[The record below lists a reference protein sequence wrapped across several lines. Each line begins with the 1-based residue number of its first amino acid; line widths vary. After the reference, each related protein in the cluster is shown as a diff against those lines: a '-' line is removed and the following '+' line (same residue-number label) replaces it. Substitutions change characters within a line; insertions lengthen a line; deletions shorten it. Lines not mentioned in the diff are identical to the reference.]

1 MRNLELAFRTLFKT
15 PFVTVIAIASLA
27 LGIGANAGIYS
38 LFNEMLLAPLPVAH
52 PERLVNFGGNTVN
65 PGSQSCGQAGDCDA
79 VFSYKM
85 FRDLEAAPGP
95 FTGVAAHVNVGMNIA
110 FRGQTTSGSG
120 ELVSGSYFPVL
131 GVVPAL
137 GRLFTAQNDNTIG
150 GNPSAVLSHSYWLTQ
165 LGGDPS
171 VIGQP
176 IIVNG
181 QTLTILG
188 VAAAGFSGTTLGNK
202 PDLYVPVTMAEAL
215 VSKGWAGFDNRRRY
229 WLYLFARLAPGES
242 MERAQTRENVLYHG
256 IIDNVEAPLQKGLS
270 ARTLERFK
278 AKQLTLQD
286 GRRGQSSM
294 HKDARTPLLLLFAIT
309 AIVLA
314 IACANIANLL
324 LARAAKRTLEMAVRL
339 SLGATR
345 GQLLGQL
352 LTESVVLAVLGGIA
366 GIAVAFATL
375 KLIASLLPGDIVSTL
390 QFSIGGA
397 AIVFAGALSMAT
409 GLLFGLVPALHS
421 TRPDLVTTLRDNSG
435 KTSSTRGA
443 ARFRTGLVTAQ
454 IALSMALLVSAG
466 LFIKSLANISRVD
479 LGIVADGVL
488 TFRVSPDLNGY
499 KPQQS
504 AQFFTD
510 VEDQV
515 GALPGVR
522 GVSASVVPLIAGSN
536 WGSDVSVQGFRK
548 TPDTDANSR
557 FNAVGPNYF
566 RVMGVPVLAG
576 REFTRSDI
584 VHSPNVAIVNEAFAK
599 KFGVG
604 RDAVGKMMGQGDS
617 LNIQIVGLVKNAKY
631 SSVKQVVPPIFFL
644 PYKQDSTLGSLSFY
658 VRSAVP
664 PETLMP
670 EIRSIIT
677 KLDRN
682 LPIEDMKTLPQQIR
696 ENVYLDRMIG
706 TLSAAFAT
714 LATLLAA
721 IGLYG
726 VLAYSVVQRTKEI
739 GVRMALGANASS
751 IQGMV
756 LRQVA
761 VMTVIGAVIG
771 AAAAY
776 GIGHGAASLLYQMKG
791 RDPLVMAASAVLL
804 ALVALAAGFIPA
816 RRASRVDPVHALRY
830 E

>member
-1 MRNLELAFRTLFKT
+1 
-15 PFVTVIAIASLA
+15 
-27 LGIGANAGIYS
+27 
-38 LFNEMLLAPLPVAH
+38 
-52 PERLVNFGGNTVN
+52 
-65 PGSQSCGQAGDCDA
+65 
-79 VFSYKM
+79 
-85 FRDLEAAPGP
+85 
-95 FTGVAAHVNVGMNIA
+95 
-110 FRGQTTSGSG
+110 
-120 ELVSGSYFPVL
+120 
-131 GVVPAL
+131 
-137 GRLFTAQNDNTIG
+137 
-150 GNPSAVLSHSYWLTQ
+150 
-165 LGGDPS
+165 
-171 VIGQP
+171 
-176 IIVNG
+176 
-181 QTLTILG
+181 LTILG
-188 VAAAGFSGTTLGNK
+188 VAAAGFDGTTLGNK
-202 PDLYVPVTMAEAL
+202 PDLYVPLTMAEAL
-215 VSKGWAGFDNRRRY
+215 ISKGWAGFDNRRRY

-242 MERAQTRENVLYHG
+242 MERAQSRENVLYHG
-256 IIDNVEAPLQKGLS
+256 IINNVEAPLQKGLS
-270 ARTLERFK
+270 ARTLDRFK
-278 AKQLTLQD
+278 AKLLTLQD
-286 GRRGQSSM
+286 GQRGQSSM
-294 HKDARTPLLLLFAIT
+294 HKNARTPLLLLFSIT

-324 LARAAKRTLEMAVRL
+324 LARAAKRSLEMAVRL

-345 GQLLGQL
+345 GQLLSQL
-352 LTESVVLAVLGGIA
+352 LTESVVLALLGGVA

-375 KLIASLLPGDIVSTL
+375 KLIASLLPGDVVSTL

-397 AIVFAGALSMAT
+397 AIVFAGVLSMAT

-466 LFIKSLANISRVD
+466 LFIKSLANVSRVD
-479 LGIVADGVL
+479 LGIVADGIL
-488 TFRVSPDLNGY
+488 TFRVSPELNGY

-504 AQFFTD
+504 AQLFREL
-510 VEDQV
+510 EDQV

-522 GVSASVVPLIAGSN
+522 GVSASLVPLIAGSN

-557 FNAVGPNYF
+557 FNAVGPDYF
-566 RVMGVPVLAG
+566 HVMGVPLLAG

-584 VHSPNVAIVNEAFAK
+584 VRSPNVAIVNEAFAK
-599 KFGVG
+599 KFGLG

-617 LNIQIVGLVKNAKY
+617 LNVQIVGLVKDAKY

-658 VRSAVP
+658 VRSSVP
-664 PETLMP
+664 PQTLMP
-670 EIRSIIT
+670 EVRSIVT

-682 LPIEDMKTLPQQIR
+682 LPIDEMKTLPQQIR

-706 TLSAAFAT
+706 TLSAAFAA

-761 VMTVIGAVIG
+761 VMTVIGAAIG
-771 AAAAY
+771 AVAAY
-776 GIGHGAASLLYQMKG
+776 GIGRGAASLLYQMKG

-816 RRASRVDPVHALRY
+816 RRASRVDPMHALRY